1 MAGPQYTKRISNQ
14 LSISLSY
21 VASEDPS
28 KVECLISFK
37 NISNHNVV
45 INPEASQ
52 EQNGNGSW
60 LSSMFGEKKNSSNL
74 EKEKLTL
81 NTKDAQP
88 LNIFLGYVQLFGYVV
103 CNYKFELNDG
113 NAISSLGG
121 DDGTGSNDEGDIDS
135 GDNENEYDDSNQEGL
150 KDYQLW
156 SNKDYIQQYNN
167 DDLDDQVKHEGWP
180 KDLKLS
186 EILDTTPFISQS
198 YKDRM
203 IIGGKIGGI
212 EDLVVVDEDRSIA
225 QQQQQQSKQSD
236 GKFQIDKYKRSLLQD
251 LVAGFNTFPEPT
263 GNAGNGADG
272 IELIREIS
280 DAILPFYATSQS
292 LLFSDVSLKKDET
305 KLFRIQFPRLKEFPP
320 SYNTK
325 STGMTG
331 DQGLLSI
338 RYQLAVGLSE
348 MNSKVGVLQPR
359 TVYFPYEVRAE
370 YVKNDESY
378 LLPDYLRRT
387 TIDQSWKVLK
397 IENEDEKSIS
407 KEEDAAAQS
416 TVEEDIEKL
425 DKQSFLEDLTNL
437 IDSDLRNMPLI
448 SSTERRKS
456 IPAINE
462 NAVDGL
468 NPQLPKHLKTQY
480 QIRLN
485 NKELCLVSI
494 KKPYYHLG
502 EDINFVIDAA
512 NSAHN
517 GTRIVGTTAHLE
529 AHEVFHCKIG
539 KSQADK
545 DYTNIFKVSP
555 YLKINSFASSMTQST
570 SSSNASTTLMNG
582 SINIPNYLTT
592 QFQSSR
598 LFDLQYFL
606 VFKFVLKDFFEE
618 EENTELEANTVQRNE
633 NIDSN
638 EHEETLLEATPRTAN
653 DVLPRDAHDTQFS
666 MFRKH
671 HIDNTGSEFKFKL
684 PINLI

>member
-1 MAGPQYTKRISNQ
+1 MTEAQYSKRISNQ
-14 LSISLSY
+14 LSVSLSY

-28 KVECLISFK
+28 NVECLISFK
-37 NISNHNVV
+37 NILNHNVV
-45 INPEASQ
+45 VNPEAHQ

-60 LSSMFGEKKNSSNL
+60 LSSMFGDRKNSINL
-74 EKEKLTL
+74 EREQLTV
-81 NTKDAQP
+81 NGKDVQP

-103 CNYKFELNDG
+103 CNYKFDLNDG

-121 DDGTGSNDEGDIDS
+121 DIGSGSNDEADIDS
-135 GDNENEYDDSNQEGL
+135 GDNEHEYDDSNQEGFQ
-150 KDYQLW
+150 DFQLW

-167 DDLDDQVKHEGWP
+167 DDLDDQIKHKGWP
-180 KDLKLS
+180 EDLKLS
-186 EILDTTPFISQS
+186 EILDTAPFISQS

-212 EDLVVVDEDRSIA
+212 EDLVVVDEDRRIA

-236 GKFQIDKYKRSLLQD
+236 GKFQVDKYKRSLLQD
-251 LVAGFNTFPEPT
+251 LVAGFNSFPEPT

-272 IELIREIS
+272 IELIKEIS
-280 DAILPFYATSQS
+280 DSILPFYATSQS

-305 KLFRIQFPRLKEFPP
+305 KIFRIQFPRLKDYPP

-325 STGMTG
+325 LTGMTG

-338 RYQLAVGLSE
+338 RYQLAIGLLE

-359 TVYFPYEVRAE
+359 TVYFPYEVKAE
-370 YVKNDESY
+370 YIDNDESY

-387 TIDQSWKVLK
+387 TVDQSWKVLK
-397 IENEDEKSIS
+397 LDNGDGKNVTKAIEAGTNVTV
-407 KEEDAAAQS
+407 KEE
-416 TVEEDIEKL
+416 TENL

-462 NAVDGL
+462 DAVDGL
-468 NPQLPKHLKTQY
+468 NAQLPKHLKTQY
-480 QIRLN
+480 QIRVN

-502 EDINFVIDAA
+502 DDINFVIDAV
-512 NSAHN
+512 NSSQN
-517 GTRIVGTTAHLE
+517 STRIVGTTAHLE
-529 AHEVFHCKIG
+529 AHEIFHCKIG
-539 KSQADK
+539 KSQTDK

-555 YLKINSFASSMTQST
+555 YLKINSFASSMTKPT
-570 SSSNASTTLMNG
+570 SLSNSSTTLMHG
-582 SINIPNYLTT
+582 SINIPSYLTT

-598 LFDLQYFL
+598 LFDLKYFL
-606 VFKFVLKDFFEE
+606 VFKFILKDFEE
-618 EENTELEANTVQRNE
+618 EENTELETNSVHRDE
-633 NIDSN
+633 NIDLS
-638 EHEETLLEATPRTAN
+638 EYEETLLEATPRTGN
-653 DVLPRDAHDTQFS
+653 NVLPRDAHDTQFS

-684 PINLI
+684 PVNLI